1 MVGARVFVALAFCVL
16 GASFVASTATLIG
29 EFRDAEWR
37 SMLMVHSHLFFF
49 FPIFG
54 LLALAAFYR
63 PAVVFTHLYWT
74 HLPHGKLRY
83 CLGLL
88 AVAGLTIAVTQ
99 WLDAKPRGLY
109 EVGANVLLADRG
121 EPSGCA
127 GQRATCRRAP
137 LLDTL
142 VSVTEAAQRR
152 VGLSKFARNCQPD
165 ALLEIPDEVQK
176 ERYCFP
182 AKGKLTGPQCCEA
195 QTRFADT
202 VSRMQADLT
211 QRSLTGALD
220 GILFLPLKIFFVLIV
235 VAIAICLAIWRDLM
249 DAHYLDVVP
258 AVERGVIIGAF
269 AMLFWP
275 LMDYGYQQTSNALYG
290 RWGAG
295 PQFRLSLVIVPW
307 ALLLLFYFLRRLRK
321 NLEIVGQL
329 AGVAASAIAILR
341 YEEINDWSVRLFGA
355 GADTATIGV
364 LLGIAA
370 LGFAQLWWPFRMPV
384 TFRGEPQAATPPAA
398 GGAPRA
404 QSGAG
409 ATARPPGGAAT
420 TASAASPA
428 VAGRTAGPS
437 AGPPTQLRPAA
448 TAARTATPVTGNPNP
463 TAVPPA
469 ASGKPGPPGR

>member
-1 MVGARVFVALAFCVL
+1 MVGARIFVALAFCVL
-16 GASFVASTATLIG
+16 GASFVASTAILIS

-37 SMLMVHSHLFFF
+37 SMLVVHSHLFFF
-49 FPIFG
+49 FPVFG

-74 HLPHGKLRY
+74 NLRHGKLRY
-83 CLGLL
+83 SLGLL

-109 EVGANVLLADRG
+109 EVAANVLLADRG

-127 GQRATCRRAP
+127 GQRSACRRAP

-165 ALLEIPDEVQK
+165 ALLEIPEEMQK

-182 AKGKLTGPQCCEA
+182 AKGKLTGTQCCEA

-202 VSRMQADLT
+202 VARMQADLA

-220 GILFLPLKIFFVLIV
+220 GILFLPLKIFCVLVV
-235 VAIAICLAIWRDLM
+235 VAIAICLAIWRDAM
-249 DAHYLDVVP
+249 DVHYLELVP
-258 AVERGVIIGAF
+258 AVERGVIIGAL

-275 LMDYGYQQTSNALYG
+275 LMDYGYQQTSNAIYG

-295 PQFRLSLVIVPW
+295 PQFRLSLIIVPW

-329 AGVAASAIAILR
+329 AGVVASAIAILR

-355 GADTATIGV
+355 GADNATIGI

-370 LGFAQLWWPFRMPV
+370 LGFVQLWWPFRMPV
-384 TFRGEPQAATPPAA
+384 SLGGEPQAAKALAAA
-398 GGAPRA
+398 GSAPRA
-404 QSGAG
+404 QPGAG
-409 ATARPPGGAAT
+409 AAAKPAGAPTGTAAAAGLAVAARAAGPGAA
-420 TASAASPA
+420 SSP
-428 VAGRTAGPS
+428 S
-437 AGPPTQLRPAA
+437 TQVRPAA
-448 TAARTATPVTGNPNP
+448 TRPAAATANPNS
-463 TAVPPA
+463 TAVLPA
-469 ASGKPGPPGR
+469 APAKHGPDR

>member
-1 MVGARVFVALAFCVL
+1 MVGARIFVALAFCVL
-16 GASFVASTATLIG
+16 GASFVASTAILIG

-49 FPIFG
+49 FPVFG
-54 LLALAAFYR
+54 VLALAAFYR

-74 HLPHGKLRY
+74 HLQHGKLRY
-83 CLGLL
+83 WLGLL

-109 EVGANVLLADRG
+109 EVAANGLLADRG

-127 GQRATCRRAP
+127 GQRAACRRAP

-165 ALLEIPDEVQK
+165 ALLEVPEDMQK

-182 AKGKLTGPQCCEA
+182 AKGKLTGAQCCEA
-195 QTRFADT
+195 QTRLADT
-202 VSRMQADLT
+202 VARMQLDVV

-249 DAHYLDVVP
+249 DAHYRDLVP

-355 GADTATIGV
+355 GADNWTIAI

-370 LGFAQLWWPFRMPV
+370 LGFVQLWWPFRMPAPLG
-384 TFRGEPQAATPPAA
+384 GEPQVAPAAAAGSAPARSHASVGVAAKPGGSATGTLPAATASSALAGRAAPPSAA
-398 GGAPRA
+398 TAA
-404 QSGAG
+404 QVRPAAG
-409 ATARPPGGAAT
+409 ATATTAAAGGRPPG
-420 TASAASPA
+420 
-428 VAGRTAGPS
+428 R
-437 AGPPTQLRPAA
+437 
-448 TAARTATPVTGNPNP
+448 
-463 TAVPPA
+463 
-469 ASGKPGPPGR
+469 